1 MANQIEWVG
10 IPAMSL
16 DRAIRLHSTGRGA
29 EVEKNGYPA
38 MTAGRTPHKGCGAG
52 GLCAFAG
59 DKVRPSRDG
68 PLAHLGALHHST
80 ERTASPPPEVN
91 DLSGASSSCGEG
103 CPDGAARPFS
113 VEELT
118 SLGNLSHVQPIVRLG
133 TRQGQ
138 LANA

>member
-68 PLAHLGALHHST
+68 PLAHLGARGRMCEAVEPVVPFYCSGLS
-80 ERTASPPPEVN
+80 RNASIPTIVPLDAGFFPMS
-91 DLSGASSSCGEG
+91 LSVRGKVPAFSSNVPREN
-103 CPDGAARPFS
+103 
-113 VEELT
+113 
-118 SLGNLSHVQPIVRLG
+118 SLGVDFG
-133 TRQGQ
+133 E
-138 LANA
+138 